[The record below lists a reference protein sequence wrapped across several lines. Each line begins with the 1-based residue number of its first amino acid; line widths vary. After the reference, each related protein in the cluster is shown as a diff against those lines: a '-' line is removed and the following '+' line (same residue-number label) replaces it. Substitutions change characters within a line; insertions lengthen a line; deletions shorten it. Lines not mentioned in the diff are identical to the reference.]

1 MADENSDINKVDG
14 IKRLSDEERQKSREI
29 ILETIGEQ
37 SHTEAK
43 AEKIEIKSVMPN
55 ISKRIDSVLHFADK
69 IQEKKQAETFKIDQK
84 KKEEWRQEVS
94 KILPVTNDIKVGG
107 VKNNAAPNLLMQAPT
122 KTEFPAKEKAIK
134 TELSSTKKEKDYPKE
149 VKRQKTIV
157 RKTALKK
164 EPKDKKKTLH
174 FSPSADYVKPLSKQN
189 LSIKKIFGLNEKN
202 KAAWHRLEQRANIVV
217 RKALLYFFIFLSATL
232 VSYSVLVFVIV
243 KLKLD
248 NPVLRSVSDYILI
261 PAIITKDGPIDFYSY
276 QDIKSNLKLTDQETE
291 QEIIK
296 NIILS
301 NLYQKFKLPDNGLTG
316 LDELKKDV
324 AYDGDINQ
332 APLERIKKIKELI
345 KNDKDFIGV
354 SAKYGDESGRISIN
368 KDNSSQY
375 NFYDNV
381 KQLKSDAISDI
392 VYTSEGYY
400 IFKNTSQNQETLDL
414 NYVFVRT
421 KNLNSYLE
429 ETIKNYKYY
438 SLVN

>member
-29 ILETIGEQ
+29 ILETIGEEIQ
-37 SHTEAK
+37 PEK
-43 AEKIEIKSVMPN
+43 KIEKDEIKTIVPN
-55 ISKRIDSVLHFADK
+55 VGKKIDSILHFTDK
-69 IQEKKQAETFKIDQK
+69 VKGKEQSETFKIDQN

-94 KILPVTNDIKVGG
+94 KILPVTDDIKVGG
-107 VKNNAAPNLLMQAPT
+107 VKNNAAPNLLMQTPT
-122 KTEFPAKEKAIK
+122 KTAVQAKEKQAK
-134 TELSSTKKEKDYPKE
+134 FELSSNKKEKELPKE
-149 VKRQKTIV
+149 VKRPKKIDHRT
-157 RKTALKK
+157 TSKK

-174 FSPSADYVKPLSKQN
+174 FSASGDYARPLSRQN
-189 LSIKKIFGLNEKN
+189 LSIKKIFALNEKN

-217 RKALLYFFIFLSATL
+217 RKAVLYFFIFLLATL
-232 VSYSVLVFVIV
+232 ASYLVLVLAIV

-248 NPVLRSVSDYILI
+248 NPVLRSVSNYILI
-261 PAIITKDGPIDFYSY
+261 PAIITRDGPIDFYGY

-301 NLYQKFKLPDNGLTG
+301 NLYKKFKLPDNGLIG

-345 KNDKDFIGV
+345 KNDKDFIGI

-368 KDNSSQY
+368 KDNSNQY
-375 NFYDNV
+375 DFYDNV

-392 VYTSEGYY
+392 IYTPEGYY
-400 IFKNTSQNQETLDL
+400 IFKNTSQKDEVLDL
-414 NYVFVRT
+414 IYVFVRT
-421 KNLNSYLE
+421 KNLNTYLE
-429 ETIKNYKYY
+429 EKIKNYKYY